1 MNLRDQHL
9 HSRFSVDSEADPRGN
24 CLQAIDRG
32 LSGITFTEH
41 YDMHPDDRP
50 KCIWDYS
57 AISESVLALRE
68 EFAGRLEVGLGIE
81 VCYQPLVMSEIL
93 DYLESHEFDLV
104 LLSIHWCD
112 NKPVH
117 VKDNWTDCQEVTR
130 LYMEAVLEALQFC
143 LELKERGERPFDVL
157 SHIDMVKRYS
167 QRYWNTFDVRRHGD
181 LMDEVLR
188 TAIAADVPPE
198 INTSTM
204 RDGVG
209 EPMPAQWTIERYAE
223 LGGKVMSIGS
233 DSHQCE
239 HIGDHFEDAVEIL
252 RQAGIEAEVAFSHR
266 ERYLIPLS

>member
-1 MNLRDQHL
+1 
-9 HSRFSVDSEADPRGN
+9 
-24 CLQAIDRG
+24 
-32 LSGITFTEH
+32 
-41 YDMHPDDRP
+41 
-50 KCIWDYS
+50 
-57 AISESVLALRE
+57 
-68 EFAGRLEVGLGIE
+68 
-81 VCYQPLVMSEIL
+81 
-93 DYLESHEFDLV
+93 
-104 LLSIHWCD
+104 
-112 NKPVH
+112 
-117 VKDNWTDCQEVTR
+117 
-130 LYMEAVLEALQFC
+130 
-143 LELKERGERPFDVL
+143 
-157 SHIDMVKRYS
+157 
-167 QRYWNTFDVRRHGD
+167 
-181 LMDEVLR
+181 MDEVLR